1 MPRAAISSK
10 AFLIEG
16 GCNACGLQNT
26 ETFTIHFEDRR
37 SEVLDNFDI
46 PSLVQTI
53 AQKNGWRETAIPIGI
68 SEEEI
73 VLKKGNEV
81 IKPKYLG
88 DQIIYQ
94 AGDQQLQTKQRF
106 DSNEE
111 LFEQV
116 NSILV
121 ELFKL
126 EPYEIKIAVE

>member
-37 SEVLDNFDI
+37 SEALDNFDV

-53 AQKNGWRETAIPIGI
+53 AQKNGWRETALPIGI

-94 AGDQQLQTKQRF
+94 AGDQRLQTKQRF

>member
-37 SEVLDNFDI
+37 SEVLDNFDVH
-46 PSLVQTI
+46 SLVQTI

-94 AGDQQLQTKQRF
+94 AGDQRLQTKQRF

>member
-94 AGDQQLQTKQRF
+94 AGDQRLQTKQRF

>member
-37 SEVLDNFDI
+37 SEVLDNFDV

-81 IKPKYLG
+81 IKPKYLAN
-88 DQIIYQ
+88 QIIYQ
-94 AGDQQLQTKQRF
+94 AGDQRIQTKQRF

>member
-37 SEVLDNFDI
+37 SEVLDNFDV

-94 AGDQQLQTKQRF
+94 AGDQRLQTKQRF

-126 EPYEIKIAVE
+126 EPYEIRVAVE

>member
-37 SEVLDNFDI
+37 SEVLDNFDV

-73 VLKKGNEV
+73 VLKKGNQV

-94 AGDQQLQTKQRF
+94 AGDQRLQTKQRF

-116 NSILV
+116 NNILV

>member
-26 ETFTIHFEDRR
+26 ETVTIHFEDRR
-37 SEVLDNFDI
+37 SEVLDNFDV

-94 AGDQQLQTKQRF
+94 AGDQRLQTKQRF

>member
-16 GCNACGLQNT
+16 GCNACGLHNT

-37 SEVLDNFDI
+37 SEVLDNFDV

-94 AGDQQLQTKQRF
+94 AVDQRLQTKQRF

>member
-1 MPRAAISSK
+1 MPKAAISSK

-37 SEVLDNFDI
+37 SEVLDNFDL
-46 PSLVQTI
+46 PSLVQAI
-53 AQKNGWRETAIPIGI
+53 AQKNGWRETVIPIGI

-73 VLKKGNEV
+73 VLKKETDV
-81 IKPKYLG
+81 IKPKYFG

-94 AGDQQLQTKQRF
+94 SENQRIQSKQKF
-106 DSNEE
+106 DTNAE

-116 NSILV
+116 NSIL
-121 ELFKL
+121 EQLFKI